1 MCWMLCSMI
10 SVETIRTRMCWV
22 VAAHRGHSVILNQV
36 CKLHTRLRTCGFPSI
51 GPGEQEE
58 VRRVQNDS
66 DSDALLMQPVF
77 PPDEARSRVGQR
89 RVVLVNSPQPV
100 PSAQVN
106 SGQAS
111 VIPASSGAVGVQN
124 QQNQEVHLDVPVVA
138 MSGSEADADSIHAFG
153 ADEARDAV
161 SDTESVGRDSDLRS
175 VVPSEASS
183 EPADEPGIREAA
195 NTRGFSVGL
204 VQLDGFHVTEI
215 FERRAHVMRVV
226 PHFMCAAFTSAMK
239 ACEGILS
246 GFSAGDLIRQERAW
260 KLLFLLPRMLLCR
273 PRRGGHVPK
282 KELEQ
287 RLAMFNSGNWQ
298 ELVSHSVRMAK
309 HPRIWCEEAAT
320 TRDWR
325 PELFEPRDSSA
336 GRQALQSARVA
347 PGTLATLRAL
357 TSPERRP
364 PVPREPIPPHLA
376 SAVPESPF
384 DLDFDRF
391 VSNIRSAKRGAAP
404 GPSGLTTE
412 HLHPILENDSSLT
425 ALFRVGVLFSRG
437 HVPPGA
443 LEALRLGRITAL
455 AKPDGG
461 IRGIV
466 VGDVLRRVVAKT
478 IAQQIGDQ
486 VEKATAPFQ
495 FALKTRAGSE
505 CVAHTLRTLSEL
517 NEATTILSV
526 DGVGAFDL
534 ISRSAMMQGLVD
546 MPDGV
551 KVLPF
556 VRMFHGTPSQFL
568 WEDELGTVNHIPQ
581 GEGGEQ
587 GDPLMPLLLQSGAAQ
602 SPHFRRS

>member
-1 MCWMLCSMI
+1 M
-10 SVETIRTRMCWV
+10 
-22 VAAHRGHSVILNQV
+22 
-36 CKLHTRLRTCGFPSI
+36 
-51 GPGEQEE
+51 
-58 VRRVQNDS
+58 
-66 DSDALLMQPVF
+66 
-77 PPDEARSRVGQR
+77 
-89 RVVLVNSPQPV
+89 
-100 PSAQVN
+100 
-106 SGQAS
+106 
-111 VIPASSGAVGVQN
+111 
-124 QQNQEVHLDVPVVA
+124 
-138 MSGSEADADSIHAFG
+138 
-153 ADEARDAV
+153 
-161 SDTESVGRDSDLRS
+161 
-175 VVPSEASS
+175 PSEASS
-183 EPADEPGIREAA
+183 EPADEPGIRQAA

-226 PHFMCAAFTSAMK
+226 PHFMRAAFSSAMK
-239 ACEGILS
+239 AACEGILS
-246 GFSAGDLIRQERAW
+246 GFSAGDLIHQERAW
-260 KLLFLLPRMLLCR
+260 KFLFLLPRMLLCR

-282 KELEQ
+282 KELQQ

-298 ELVSHSVRMAK
+298 ELVSHSVLMSEQASQNLVRRGRLHK
-309 HPRIWCEEAAT
+309 TDTLEARAL
-320 TRDWR
+320 RAER
-325 PELFEPRDSSA
+325 FVQLGEISA
-336 GRQALQSARVA
+336 GRQALESARVA

-357 TSPERRP
+357 TSPERRF

-384 DLDFDRF
+384 DLDFDRL

-412 HLHPILENDSSLT
+412 HLHPILENDSSVT

-455 AKPDGG
+455 AKPDG
-461 IRGIV
+461 IV

-486 VEKATAPFQ
+486 VEKSTAPFQ

-556 VRMFHGTPSQFL
+556 VRMFYGTPSQFL
-568 WEDELGTVNHIPQ
+568 WEDELGTVSHIPQ

-587 GDPLMPLLLQSGAAQ
+587 GDPLMPLLFSLGQHRALTSVAAELHRGEQLFAFHDDLFVTAQPDHVVDIYHSLATHLWNQARITLHQGKTVIWNKAGICPRGCHELEDAARRADPNAVVWRGNVLLEPQLQGLVVLGVPVGRPEFILAKLEAKSRQHNVLLDWITSVGGLQSA
-602 SPHFRRS
+602 

>member
-1 MCWMLCSMI
+1 MVYELQGLAKPVIRVLHQHILSTVFLKMCWM
-10 SVETIRTRMCWV
+10 
-22 VAAHRGHSVILNQV
+22 
-36 CKLHTRLRTCGFPSI
+36 P
-51 GPGEQEE
+51 
-58 VRRVQNDS
+58 
-66 DSDALLMQPVF
+66 
-77 PPDEARSRVGQR
+77 PPDEARIRVGQR
-89 RVVLVNSPQPV
+89 RVVLLPQDSDGTPESIQDREPPTQVSSAAVSTLPASSGAVRRLVLVNSPQPV
-100 PSAQVN
+100 HSAHLIPGQVSVTPS
-106 SGQAS
+106 
-111 VIPASSGAVGVQN
+111 SSGALGVQN
-124 QQNQEVHLDVPVVA
+124 QQNHEVPVVA
-138 MSGSEADADSIHAFG
+138 LSGSEAAADSIHAFG
-153 ADEARDAV
+153 ADERDAV
-161 SDTESVGRDSDLRS
+161 SDTEVVGRDSDLRI
-175 VVPSEASS
+175 VVLSEAPN
-183 EPADEPGIREAA
+183 ELADEPGIRQAA

-204 VQLDGFHVTEI
+204 VQLDGFLVTEI

-226 PHFMCAAFTSAMK
+226 PHFMRATFSSAMK
-239 ACEGILS
+239 AACEGILS
-246 GFSAGDLIRQERAW
+246 GFSTGDLIRQERAW
-260 KLLFLLPRMLLCR
+260 TLLFLLPRMLLCR

-287 RLAMFNSGNWQ
+287 RLAMFNSGDWQ
-298 ELVSHSVRMAK
+298 ELASHSVRMSEQASQNLVRGGRL
-309 HPRIWCEEAAT
+309 HNSDSLEARAL
-320 TRDWR
+320 RAER
-325 PELFEPRDSSA
+325 FVQLGEISA
-336 GRQALQSARVA
+336 GRQALESARVA

-364 PVPREPIPPHLA
+364 PVPREPILPHLA

-443 LEALRLGRITAL
+443 LEVLRRITAL

-517 NEATTILSV
+517 NETTTILSV

-556 VRMFHGTPSQFL
+556 VRMFCGTPSQFL
-568 WEDELGTVNHIPQ
+568 WEDELGT
-581 GEGGEQ
+581 GRGGRT
-587 GDPLMPLLLQSGAAQ
+587 G
-602 SPHFRRS
+602 